1 MCLET
6 GVAVSLHLRYYTI
19 LSFYCFAK
27 QLMVEGWVWDKM
39 GGEVY
44 GNGHCKRKLNEM
56 GVVESIAIQMK
67 KTVTQ
72 LTIKLPQL
80 SDQTATVHIG
90 YGTE

>member
-1 MCLET
+1 
-6 GVAVSLHLRYYTI
+6 
-19 LSFYCFAK
+19 
-27 QLMVEGWVWDKM
+27 
-39 GGEVY
+39 
-44 GNGHCKRKLNEM
+44 M
-56 GVVESIAIQMK
+56 GVVASIAIQMK